1 MTSSPATPVLVGID
15 IGGTFTDI
23 VLMDAASGTVHTDK
37 LPTTPQDQSIAFAAG
52 VQRASRSIGC
62 EPSSIIRVLHGTT
75 VATNAVLEGKGAA
88 TALITTAGFRHVL
101 EIGRHDIPR
110 KANMFS
116 WIKPQRPVPPERIYE
131 VSGRIDVD
139 GTEHVPLDE
148 QDLARAVEAVAAD
161 GVLSV
166 AVCLLHSYVNPGHE
180 RRIRDALEQRI
191 PGVQVSLSSE
201 VLPVFR
207 EYERSMATILNA
219 YVAPAVSRYVSRLD
233 ERLRDD
239 GVDAP
244 LLLMKSSGGAM
255 GLEAVTRAPIQ
266 TALSGPAA
274 GVLGAA
280 QVACAAG
287 HPNVITIDIGGTS
300 ADVCLIR
307 DGRPALTM
315 RGRIG
320 DWPLHTPMVDI
331 VTIGA
336 GGGSIARASGSGGLT
351 VGPMSAGADPGP
363 ACYGRG
369 GAEPTVTDAH
379 LVLGRLSGALLG
391 DEFRLDRGAA
401 EAAVDRVASAL
412 GLTRE
417 RAAEGIL
424 DVANHA
430 MVGAIRLVSVERGL
444 DPRDFALLAFGGA
457 GPLHGAQLA
466 RLLGMRTVIVPPNPG
481 VLSAYGLL
489 VADIRNDFSRTCLE
503 QPPHYDLAR
512 LAASFEELEAGARA
526 WLGAEGVGPDDQ
538 NTEWSISLRYKH
550 QGFELTVP
558 WCKDHAPDE
567 ALSEAISSFHAL
579 HEQLYTFCQVDTPV
593 EVATLHVAAV
603 GRLPRPAPTFLGDR
617 DGAGPVVL
625 RRQTMVVDGRSY
637 ECPVYDRASLASGD
651 VVQGP
656 AVIAQHDSTTVV
668 LPDQSARAHSG
679 GSILIQLE
687 PA

>member
-1 MTSSPATPVLVGID
+1 
-15 IGGTFTDI
+15 
-23 VLMDAASGTVHTDK
+23 
-37 LPTTPQDQSIAFAAG
+37 
-52 VQRASRSIGC
+52 
-62 EPSSIIRVLHGTT
+62 
-75 VATNAVLEGKGAA
+75 
-88 TALITTAGFRHVL
+88 
-101 EIGRHDIPR
+101 
-110 KANMFS
+110 
-116 WIKPQRPVPPERIYE
+116 
-131 VSGRIDVD
+131 
-139 GTEHVPLDE
+139 VPLDE
-148 QDLARAVEAVAAD
+148 DDLARAVEAVAAD
-161 GVLSV
+161 GVRSV
-166 AVCLLHSYVNPGHE
+166 AVCLLHSYVNPSHE
-180 RRIRDALEQRI
+180 RRVRDALERRI

-219 YVAPAVSRYVSRLD
+219 YVAPTVSRYVSRLD
-233 ERLRDD
+233 QRLRDD

-244 LLLMKSSGGAM
+244 LLLMKSNGGAM
-255 GLEAVTRAPIQ
+255 GVEAVTRAPIQ

-320 DWPLHTPMVDI
+320 EWPLHTPMVDI

-391 DEFRLDRGAA
+391 DEFRLDHGAA

-412 GLTRE
+412 GLMRE

-512 LAASFEELEAGARA
+512 LASTFAELEASARA
-526 WLGAEGVGPDDQ
+526 WLRAEGVGAEDQ
-538 NTEWSISLRYKH
+538 NTEWSVSLRYKH

-558 WCKDHAPDE
+558 WNKEREPAE
-567 ALSEAISSFHAL
+567 ALSEAIASFHAL
-579 HEQLYTFCQVDTPV
+579 HEQLYTFSQVDTPV

-617 DGAGPVVL
+617 DGTGPVVL

-637 ECPVYDRASLASGD
+637 ECSVYDRASLASGD

-668 LPDQSARAHSG
+668 LPDQSARAHPS
-679 GSILIQLE
+679 GSILIELE